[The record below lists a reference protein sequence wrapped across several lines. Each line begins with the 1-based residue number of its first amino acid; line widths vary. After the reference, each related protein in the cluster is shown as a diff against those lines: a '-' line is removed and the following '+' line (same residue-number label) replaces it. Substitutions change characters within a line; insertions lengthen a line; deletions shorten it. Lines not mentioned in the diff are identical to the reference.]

1 MRPEIQYA
9 VVSRD
14 LGIAE
19 IRFQVRIDC
28 KRLLHPDIARSPRAV

>member
-19 IRFQVRIDC
+19 IRFQVRID
-28 KRLLHPDIARSPRAV
+28 KVVQLR